1 MTFYTFEKIKLFNMN
16 VYTIDTGYFKLDGG
30 AMFGVVPKVLWSRT
44 NPSDE
49 NNLCPWA
56 MRSLLVED
64 GNRLVLIDN
73 GIGDK
78 QDDKFLKH
86 YYLHG
91 DVNLNNSLEKLGY
104 SVDDI
109 TDVFLTHLHFDHC
122 GGSVKWNKDRSGFEM
137 AFKNAKYW
145 SNKDH
150 WQWATEPNNRE
161 KASFLKENIIPIQE
175 SGHLNFVEKEG
186 NLFDGFSTL
195 FVNGHTE
202 AQMIPHIQY
211 KGKTL
216 VFAADLLPSTG
227 HIPLPYVMGYDT
239 KPLVTLTEKEKFLND
254 AADNGYVIFLQHD
267 NYNECCTVEHTEK
280 GVRLK
285 NTFKLSDL

>member
-1 MTFYTFEKIKLFNMN
+1 MN
-16 VYTIDTGYFKLDGG
+16 LYTIDTGFFKLDGG

-44 NPSDE
+44 NPADD

-56 MRSLLVED
+56 MRSLLIED
-64 GNRLVLIDN
+64 GNRLILIDN

-91 DVNLNNSLEKLGY
+91 DVSLHSSLAKCGF
-104 SVDDI
+104 SADDV

-122 GGSVKWNKDRSGFEM
+122 GGSVKWNQHRTSFEM
-137 AFKNAKYW
+137 TFKNAKYW
-145 SNKDH
+145 SNKEH
-150 WQWATEPNNRE
+150 WKWAIEPNNRE
-161 KASFLKENIIPIQE
+161 KASFLRENIIPIQE
-175 SGHLNFVEKEG
+175 AGYLNFVEKKK
-186 NLFDGFSTL
+186 NIFRNFDVL

-202 AQMIPHIQY
+202 AQMIPHITY
-211 KGKTL
+211 KDKTI

-227 HIPLPYVMGYDT
+227 HIPLPYIMGYDT
-239 KPLVTLTEKEKFLND
+239 RPLLTLIEKEKFLKK
-254 AADNGYVIFLQHD
+254 AAEQEYILFLQHD
-267 NYNECCTVEHTEK
+267 NYSECCTVEQTDR

-285 NTFKLSDL
+285 DTFKLREIL

>member
-1 MTFYTFEKIKLFNMN
+1 MN
-16 VYTIDTGYFKLDGG
+16 LYTIDTGFFKLDGG

-56 MRSLLVED
+56 MRSLLIED
-64 GNRLVLIDN
+64 GDRLILIDN

-78 QDDKFLKH
+78 QDDGFLKH

-91 DVNLNNSLEKLGY
+91 DVNLHTSLANNGFSA
-104 SVDDI
+104 DDV

-122 GGSVKWNKDRSGFEM
+122 GGSVKWNKYRTGFEM

-150 WQWATEPNNRE
+150 WEWATVPNNRE

-175 SGHLNFVEKEG
+175 AGHLAFVERK
-186 NLFDGFSTL
+186 
-195 FVNGHTE
+195 
-202 AQMIPHIQY
+202 
-211 KGKTL
+211 K
-216 VFAADLLPSTG
+216 
-227 HIPLPYVMGYDT
+227 
-239 KPLVTLTEKEKFLND
+239 
-254 AADNGYVIFLQHD
+254 
-267 NYNECCTVEHTEK
+267 
-280 GVRLK
+280 
-285 NTFKLSDL
+285 

>member
-1 MTFYTFEKIKLFNMN
+1 MN
-16 VYTIDTGYFKLDGG
+16 LYTIDTGYFKLDGG

-44 NPSDE
+44 NPADN

-56 MRSLLVED
+56 MRSLLIED
-64 GNRLVLIDN
+64 GNRLILIDN
-73 GIGDK
+73 GIGEK

-91 DVNLNNSLEKLGY
+91 DTNLHQSLKKIGY
-104 SVDDI
+104 YSSDI

-122 GGSVKWNKDRSGFEM
+122 GGSVKWNKDRSDFEM
-137 AFKNAKYW
+137 TFNNAKYW

-150 WQWATEPNNRE
+150 WEWAINPNNRE
-161 KASFLKENIIPIQE
+161 KASFLRENIIPIDK

-186 NLFDGFSTL
+186 ELFNNFSTL

-211 KGKTL
+211 KGKTI
-216 VFAADLLPSTG
+216 VFAADPLPSTG
-227 HIPLPYVMGYDT
+227 HIPLPYIMGYDT
-239 KPLVTLTEKEKFLND
+239 KPLVTLSEKEKFLNM
-254 AADNGYVIFLQHD
+254 AADREYIIFLQHD
-267 NYNECCTVEHTEK
+267 NYNECCTVQHTEK
-280 GVRLK
+280 GIKLK

>member
-1 MTFYTFEKIKLFNMN
+1 MKL
-16 VYTIDTGYFKLDGG
+16 YTIETGYFKLDGG

-44 NPSDE
+44 NPADE

-56 MRSLLVED
+56 MRSLLIED
-64 GNRLVLIDN
+64 GNRLILIDN

-91 DVNLNNSLEKLGY
+91 DVNLHSSLEKHGF
-104 SVDDI
+104 STDDI

-137 AFKNAKYW
+137 TFINAKYW
-145 SNKDH
+145 TNKKH
-150 WQWATEPNNRE
+150 WQWATKPNRRE

-175 SGHLNFVEKEG
+175 VGQLNFVENEG
-186 NLFDGFSTL
+186 ELFNNFNTL

-202 AQMIPHIQY
+202 AQMIPHITY
-211 KGKTL
+211 KDKTI
-216 VFAADLLPSTG
+216 VFAADLLPSIG
-227 HIPLPYVMGYDT
+227 HIPLSYVMGYDI
-239 KPLVTLTEKEKFLND
+239 KPLVTLNEKEKFLNK
-254 AADNGYVIFLQHD
+254 AAEKEYIIYLQHD
-267 NYNECCTVEHTEK
+267 NYNECCTVQKTEK

-285 NTFKLSDL
+285 DTFKLKDIM

>member
-1 MTFYTFEKIKLFNMN
+1 MQL
-16 VYTIDTGYFKLDGG
+16 YTIDTGYFKLDGG

-44 NPSDE
+44 NPADE

-56 MRSLLVED
+56 MRSLLIQD
-64 GNRLVLIDN
+64 GNRLILIDN

-78 QDDKFLKH
+78 QDNKFLKH

-91 DVNLNNSLEKLGY
+91 DVNLHSSLAKHGF
-104 SVDDI
+104 SADDV

-122 GGSVKWNKDRSGFEM
+122 GGSVKWNADRSSFEM
-137 AFKNAKYW
+137 TFKNAKYW
-145 SNKDH
+145 SNKEH
-150 WQWATEPNNRE
+150 WRWATEPNNRE
-161 KASFLKENIIPIQE
+161 KASFLRENIIPIQE
-175 SGHLNFVEKEG
+175 AGHLNFVKKEG
-186 NLFDGFSTL
+186 ELFNNFKTL

-202 AQMIPHIQY
+202 AQMIPHITY
-211 KGKTL
+211 KDKTI

-239 KPLVTLTEKEKFLND
+239 KPLVTLGEKEKFLD
-254 AADNGYVIFLQHD
+254 EAAEKEYIIYLQHD
-267 NYNECCTVEHTEK
+267 NYSECCTVEKTAR

-285 NTFKLSDL
+285 DTFPLSEIL

>member
-1 MTFYTFEKIKLFNMN
+1 MTFYKFEKIKLFNMK

-44 NPSDE
+44 NPADE

-56 MRSLLVED
+56 MRSLLIED
-64 GNRLVLIDN
+64 GKKLILIDN

-91 DVNLNNSLEKLGY
+91 DVSLNSSLENLGY
-104 SVDDI
+104 SSSDI

-145 SNKDH
+145 SNNDH
-150 WQWATEPNNRE
+150 WQWATQPNNRE
-161 KASFLKENIIPIQE
+161 KASFLRENIIPIQE
-175 SGHLNFVEKEG
+175 SGHLNFVEQEG
-186 NLFDGFSTL
+186 ELFKGFSTL

-239 KPLVTLTEKEKFLND
+239 KPLVTLTEKEKFLNE
-254 AADNGYVIFLQHD
+254 AANKEYVIFLQHD
-267 NYNECCTVEHTEK
+267 NYNECCTVQHTEK

-285 NTFKLSDL
+285 DTFKLNEL